1 MQESTAFLSKADEQE
16 IVAAIVI
23 AEKNTSG
30 EIRVHIEENST
41 KPSIERAKEVFHI
54 LNMDATEL
62 KNGVLFYICTQT
74 KSFAILGD
82 KDVVK
87 FLNELAKVADEIIV
101 TRNSSPRAMPIEDL
115 KRIASDIFEEG
126 AVSAAP
132 SIAAAIQEA
141 VEKASQPNV
150 SIGVLVTGSV
160 VTAGAAR
167 ALLKRDR

>member
-1 MQESTAFLSKADEQE
+1 MPETTAFLSKADEQE

-62 KNGVLFYICTQT
+62 KNGVLFYICTKT

-82 KDVVK
+82 KGINDLVAPDFWNSTKDVVLDK
-87 FLNELAKVADEIIV
+87 FKAGQYKDGLIKGIIEAGIQLKKYFPYNDETDTNELSNEIS
-101 TRNSSPRAMPIEDL
+101 R
-115 KRIASDIFEEG
+115 G
-126 AVSAAP
+126 
-132 SIAAAIQEA
+132 
-141 VEKASQPNV
+141 
-150 SIGVLVTGSV
+150 
-160 VTAGAAR
+160 
-167 ALLKRDR
+167 

>member
-1 MQESTAFLSKADEQE
+1 MPETTAFLSKADEQE

-41 KPSIERAKEVFHI
+41 KPSMERAKEVFHI

-82 KDVVK
+82 KGINELVAPDFWNSTKDVVLDK
-87 FLNELAKVADEIIV
+87 FKAGQYKDGLIKGIIEAGIQLKKYFPYNDETDTNELSNEIS
-101 TRNSSPRAMPIEDL
+101 R
-115 KRIASDIFEEG
+115 G
-126 AVSAAP
+126 
-132 SIAAAIQEA
+132 
-141 VEKASQPNV
+141 
-150 SIGVLVTGSV
+150 
-160 VTAGAAR
+160 
-167 ALLKRDR
+167 